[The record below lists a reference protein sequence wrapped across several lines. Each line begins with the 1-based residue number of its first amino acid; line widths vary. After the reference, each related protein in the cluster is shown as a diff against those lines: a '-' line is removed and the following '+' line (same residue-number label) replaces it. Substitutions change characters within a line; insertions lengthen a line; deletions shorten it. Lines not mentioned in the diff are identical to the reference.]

1 MKTRNSKLNEWIAK
15 LYVFIEEI
23 FDEEDEVDE
32 GVDEHIETQYEQLK
46 QTDSREVDDFSSS
59 NSNGWNLLP
68 FLDLVQSILLILP
81 LLGYTSSHWTIYH
94 VQNTRELHQH
104 IIGTAAFLL
113 MGLFLL
119 FLVFPKIMRVLLLAT
134 TVILGTLPLLSK
146 QHQYASFLENY
157 FGQVKSIPL
166 HLDNEIQGH
175 IFYADEISDKLKD
188 LVVEN
193 IDHKNIR
200 SYLSENSSYY
210 NREDSETFGVPEC
223 MAAIELFRK
232 VNAQWK
238 YKSDPSKGD
247 LFRSP
252 HRTIR
257 SFSGDCDDYT
267 LLIATL
273 FISHGYEMR
282 IIMTRGHVYPEM
294 AVPDELTF
302 KNLMEPL
309 IRGGINYLAEGSTQ
323 LCYHKDN
330 EGTIWLNLDYTAP
343 YPGGPFMHEQVL
355 KVIYLN

>member
-1 MKTRNSKLNEWIAK
+1 MKTRKFNLNEWTAK
-15 LYVFIEEI
+15 LYAFIEGI

-32 GVDEHIETQYEQLK
+32 GVDERDETQHEELK
-46 QTDSREVDDFSSS
+46 QTDPQADHDYGSS
-59 NSNGWNLLP
+59 NSEGWNLLT
-68 FLDLVQSILLILP
+68 FLDLVQSIILILP

-134 TVILGTLPLLSK
+134 TLTLAILPMLSK
-146 QHQYASFLENY
+146 QHNYANLWEKY
-157 FGQVKSIPL
+157 FSQVKSIPV
-166 HLDNEIQGH
+166 HLENEIQGH
-175 IFYADEISDKLKD
+175 LFYTDEISDKLRG
-188 LVVEN
+188 LVIEN

-200 SYLSENSSYY
+200 SYLKENISYCSGPE
-210 NREDSETFGVPEC
+210 NGSFGVPEC

-232 VNAQWK
+232 VNAEWK

-267 LLIATL
+267 VLIATL

-282 IIMTRGHVYPEM
+282 IIMTKGHVYPEM

-330 EGTIWLNLDYTAP
+330 EGRIWLNLDYTAS